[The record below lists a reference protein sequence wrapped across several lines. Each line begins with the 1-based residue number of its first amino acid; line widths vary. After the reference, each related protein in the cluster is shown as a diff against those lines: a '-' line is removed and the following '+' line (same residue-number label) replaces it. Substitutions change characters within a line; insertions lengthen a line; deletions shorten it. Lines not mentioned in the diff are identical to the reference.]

1 VSNESDSVET
11 SRQKRGP
18 GPELKAGS
26 PLAAAAAIRLR
37 PSIEHRSQSLTRPRH
52 AAAQRDSDAGPI
64 AGLGQVT
71 AFYAKLMGHSAV
83 RSSRHRPEAGAM
95 DQVSGP
101 DRA

>member
-18 GPELKAGS
+18 GPELKAES

-64 AGLGQVT
+64 AGLGQVA

-83 RSSRHRPEAGAM
+83 WTAETHHLILNR
-95 DQVSGP
+95 
-101 DRA
+101 